1 MSTNEEQAKL
11 DKIVEGSG
19 ISRRQFLRDAGFVI
33 GGASLGSLAFLN
45 ACSKTETVTTNVG
58 GAGTTV
64 TQTVGAG
71 TTVTVTAPAVT
82 LMGTGTGVAAPDNL
96 VNLNVNGVDYWGVVS
111 PEWTL
116 AYVLR
121 EKLGLI
127 ATKRGCDWGD
137 CGVCAILMDGR
148 PVMSCIVLA
157 LEASGK
163 KLETLEGLAPKA
175 GAKLDPLQQAFIDN
189 DAMQCGFC
197 TAGQIMTAKALLAFK
212 PSPTVAEIK
221 EFLAGTI
228 CRCGAYMGIIAA
240 VKSQAK

>member
-1 MSTNEEQAKL
+1 MADLEEQEKFME
-11 DKIVEGSG
+11 KKVEGSG
-19 ISRRQFLRDAGFVI
+19 LSRREFLRNAGFVV

-45 ACSKTETVTTNVG
+45 ACSSGSTSTVTETK
-58 GAGTTV
+58 TV
-64 TQTVGAG
+64 TAGAG

-82 LMGTGTGVAAPDNL
+82 VTGTGTTSTAPANL
-96 VNLNVNGVDYWGVVS
+96 VNLNVNGIDYWGVVS

-137 CGVCAILMDGR
+137 CGVCVLLMDSR
-148 PVMSCIVLA
+148 PVMSCVVLA

-163 KLETLEGLAPKA
+163 KIETLEGLAPKI
-175 GAKLDPLQQAFIDN
+175 GATLDPLQQAFINN

>member
-1 MSTNEEQAKL
+1 MVAREEQDKFLDAK
-11 DKIVEGSG
+11 VEGSG
-19 ISRRQFLRDAGFVI
+19 LSRREFLRNAGFVI
-33 GGASLGSLAFLN
+33 GGASLGSMAFLN
-45 ACSKTETVTTNVG
+45 ACSSGSTSTVTKTVTA
-58 GAGTTV
+58 GAGS
-64 TQTVGAG
+64 
-71 TTVTVTAPAVT
+71 TVTVTAPAVT
-82 LMGTGTGVAAPDNL
+82 VTGTGTTGAAPANL

-137 CGVCAILMDGR
+137 CGVCVVLMDSR
-148 PVMSCIVLA
+148 PVMSCVVLA

-175 GAKLDPLQQAFIDN
+175 GAKLDPIQQAFIDN

>member
-11 DKIVEGSG
+11 DKVVEGSG
-19 ISRRQFLRDAGFVI
+19 LSRREFLRNAGFVI
-33 GGASLGSLAFLN
+33 GGASLGSMAFLN
-45 ACSKTETVTTNVG
+45 ACNSGTSSTVTKTVTA
-58 GAGTTV
+58 GAGTT
-64 TQTVGAG
+64 

-82 LMGTGTGVAAPDNL
+82 VTGTGTTGAAPANL
-96 VNLNVNGVDYWGVVS
+96 VNLNVNGIDYWGVVS

-137 CGVCAILMDGR
+137 CGVCVILMDGR
-148 PVMSCIVLA
+148 PVMSCVVLA

-163 KLETLEGLAPKA
+163 KLETLEGLAPKV
-175 GAKLDPLQQAFIDN
+175 GATLDPLQQAFIDN

-221 EFLAGTI
+221 EFMAGTI

-240 VKSQAK
+240 VKSRAK

>member
-11 DKIVEGSG
+11 DKVVEGSG
-19 ISRRQFLRDAGFVI
+19 LSRREFLRNAGFVI
-33 GGASLGSLAFLN
+33 GGASLGSMAFLN
-45 ACSKTETVTTNVG
+45 ACKSGTSSTVTKTVTA
-58 GAGTTV
+58 GAGTT
-64 TQTVGAG
+64 

-82 LMGTGTGVAAPDNL
+82 VTGTGTTGAAPANL
-96 VNLNVNGVDYWGVVS
+96 VNLNVNGIDYWGVVS

-137 CGVCAILMDGR
+137 CGVCVILMDGR
-148 PVMSCIVLA
+148 PVMSCVVLA

-175 GAKLDPLQQAFIDN
+175 GATLDPLQQAFIDN

-221 EFLAGTI
+221 EFMAGTI

-240 VKSQAK
+240 VKSRAK

>member
-11 DKIVEGSG
+11 DKVVEGSG
-19 ISRRQFLRDAGFVI
+19 LSRREFLRNAGFVI
-33 GGASLGSLAFLN
+33 GGASLGSMAFLN
-45 ACSKTETVTTNVG
+45 ACNSGTSSTVTKTVT
-58 GAGTTV
+58 AGTGT
-64 TQTVGAG
+64 T

-82 LMGTGTGVAAPDNL
+82 VTGTGTTGAAPANL
-96 VNLNVNGVDYWGVVS
+96 VNLNVNGIDYWGVVS

-137 CGVCAILMDGR
+137 CGVCVILMDGR
-148 PVMSCIVLA
+148 PVMSCVVLA

-163 KLETLEGLAPKA
+163 KLETLEGLAPKV
-175 GAKLDPLQQAFIDN
+175 GATLDPLQQAFIDN

-221 EFLAGTI
+221 EFMAGTI

-240 VKSQAK
+240 VKSRAK

>member
-1 MSTNEEQAKL
+1 MAAREEQDKFLEAKVQGCGL
-11 DKIVEGSG
+11 
-19 ISRRQFLRDAGFVI
+19 SRREFLRNAGFVI
-33 GGASLGSLAFLN
+33 GGASLGSMAFLN
-45 ACSKTETVTTNVG
+45 ACSSGSSSATETVTK
-58 GAGTTV
+58 TV
-64 TQTVGAG
+64 TGGAG
-71 TTVTVTAPAVT
+71 TTVTVTAPAA
-82 LMGTGTGVAAPDNL
+82 TGTGVAGPANL

-137 CGVCAILMDGR
+137 CGVCVILMDGR

-175 GAKLDPLQQAFIDN
+175 GAKLDPIQQAFIDN

>member
-33 GGASLGSLAFLN
+33 GGASLGSMAFLN
-45 ACSKTETVTTNVG
+45 ACSSGSSTGDTVTK
-58 GAGTTV
+58 TV
-64 TQTVGAG
+64 TSGAG

-82 LMGTGTGVAAPDNL
+82 VTGTGTGAAAPANL

-111 PEWTL
+111 PEWNL

-137 CGVCAILMDGR
+137 CGVCVVLMDGR

-175 GAKLDPLQQAFIDN
+175 GAKLDPIQQAFIDN